1 MYYQTTTHPHPE
13 AYITVNKK
21 RIRQYGKNVY
31 MDNKQEF
38 EIELYNPTQNKVLA
52 VITLNGT
59 KMTGGGVVIKP
70 GQRIF
75 LERYLDSNNKFLFD
89 TYEVESTNEILD
101 AISNN
106 GDIQI
111 NFYNEEQTPH
121 KLLTYNNNTW
131 VTTNATLTLNNPGR
145 LSEPVM
151 YNTNLGGFGLTSGS
165 LNYYNTPRS
174 RSNKTLS
181 LETGRVEKGA
191 ESNQTFV
198 SSKDRFEYN
207 SFSEWTWKILPSS
220 VKPYDSKDL
229 KKFCTNCGS
238 KIKKDSYKFCPN
250 CGTKI

>member
-111 NFYNEEQTPH
+111 NFYNEEQ
-121 KLLTYNNNTW
+121 NI
-131 VTTNATLTLNNPGR
+131 
-145 LSEPVM
+145 
-151 YNTNLGGFGLTSGS
+151 
-165 LNYYNTPRS
+165 
-174 RSNKTLS
+174 
-181 LETGRVEKGA
+181 
-191 ESNQTFV
+191 TFFN
-198 SSKDRFEYN
+198 SK
-207 SFSEWTWKILPSS
+207 
-220 VKPYDSKDL
+220 V
-229 KKFCTNCGS
+229 
-238 KIKKDSYKFCPN
+238 
-250 CGTKI
+250 

>member
-13 AYITVNKK
+13 AHITVNKK

-89 TYEVESTNEILD
+89 TYEVEST
-101 AISNN
+101 
-106 GDIQI
+106 
-111 NFYNEEQTPH
+111 
-121 KLLTYNNNTW
+121 
-131 VTTNATLTLNNPGR
+131 TLNNPGT
-145 LSEPVM
+145 LSEPIM
-151 YNTNLGGFGLTSGS
+151 YNTNSVGFGLISGS